1 MSKFSSYSRPATG
14 LTAQPA
20 AKGLQ
25 KVMTWRPP
33 GMDPPYN
40 ERLAQERAKH
50 SKSNKPNE
58 KDVAQN
64 A

>member
-1 MSKFSSYSRPATG
+1 MSKFSSYNRPATG

-25 KVMTWRPP
+25 KVMTWRSPE
-33 GMDPPYN
+33 MDPPYN

-50 SKSNKPNE
+50 QQSTKQNE

>member
-1 MSKFSSYSRPATG
+1 MSKLSSYNRPATG
-14 LTAQPA
+14 LTGKPA
-20 AKGLQ
+20 VKQ
-25 KVMTWRPP
+25 EVMTWRPP
-33 GMDPPYN
+33 GMTPPYN

-50 SKSNKPNE
+50 QQSTKQTE